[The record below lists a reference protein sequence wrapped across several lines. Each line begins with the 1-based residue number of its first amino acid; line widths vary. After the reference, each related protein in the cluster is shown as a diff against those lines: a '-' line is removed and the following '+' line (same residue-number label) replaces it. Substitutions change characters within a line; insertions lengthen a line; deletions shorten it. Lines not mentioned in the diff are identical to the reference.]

1 MRRGTDGVELLSARC
16 EETPRAEL
24 FDASG
29 AAFPAPPEF
38 TLLHERELS
47 WPAKFGVQR
56 LLHAGLKMAEDGKS
70 VFTYNPQ
77 RMTIGMNFLRV
88 WAFAPRVL
96 GLAFWAQSA
105 VIIMIAL
112 VWKFTLSD
120 SEPGGA

>member
-1 MRRGTDGVELLSARC
+1 MNTVMRRGTDGVELLSARS
-16 EETPRAEL
+16 EEAPRAEL

-70 VFTYNPQ
+70 VFTWFGG
-77 RMTIGMNFLRV
+77 REATLRARRGT
-88 WAFAPRVL
+88 WDTDELQYYISR
-96 GLAFWAQSA
+96 
-105 VIIMIAL
+105 
-112 VWKFTLSD
+112 D
-120 SEPGGA
+120 